1 MEPSEAIFPTA
12 LFSRSQAIVGRATS
26 DRSTVAADIR
36 ALYENLIAPPRA
48 EPSGERMGF
57 FSQVEILVKG
67 VAVSVV
73 SLSAVGL
80 YFGFRAWRRS
90 RL

>member
-1 MEPSEAIFPTA
+1 
-12 LFSRSQAIVGRATS
+12 
-26 DRSTVAADIR
+26 
-36 ALYENLIAPPRA
+36 
-48 EPSGERMGF
+48 MGF

-80 YFGFRAWRRS
+80 YLGFRAWRRG
-90 RL
+90 RM